1 MLLVFWGIL
10 HTVLHGG
17 YTNLHSYQQCK
28 RIPFSPLP
36 LQHLFVDFLMTA
48 IPIGVGWYL
57 IVVWICISLIIND
70 VEHLFMCLLAIC
82 MSFLEKCL
90 YKSSAYVLIGL
101 FVVVI
106 VTELHELFILEIK
119 PLLVASFANIFSQS
133 VCCLFILFMVS
144 IFFLMYHKNQNHATY
159 FQESW
164 LRGKETWRAI
174 WSLASQ
180 FTNHYRCS
188 SWKE

>member
-1 MLLVFWGIL
+1 MLLVFWGIF

-17 YTNLHSYQQCK
+17 NTNLHSHQQCK

-36 LQHLFVDFLMTA
+36 LQHLLFVDFLMTA

-70 VEHLFMCLLAIC
+70 VEHLFMCVLAIC

-101 FVVVI
+101 FVVVVVI
-106 VTELHELFILEIK
+106 ELYELFILEIK

-133 VCCLFILFMVS
+133 VGVYLFCLWFPLLCKSF
-144 IFFLMYHKNQNHATY
+144 
-159 FQESW
+159 
-164 LRGKETWRAI
+164 
-174 WSLASQ
+174 
-180 FTNHYRCS
+180 
-188 SWKE
+188 